1 MSFVKATYG
10 LQLALYFEDFLFR
23 WAGWGQLPLKR
34 ELHLLDDMSRRRR
47 RRATRM
53 SSLGMTTRLA
63 ECSSVG
69 LGIRGALS
77 RCPRSRS

>member
-34 ELHLLDDMSRRRR
+34 ELHLLDDMSTT
-47 RRATRM
+47 APSCHQNVEFGDDNALGRM
-53 SSLGMTTRLA
+53 Q
-63 ECSSVG
+63 
-69 LGIRGALS
+69 
-77 RCPRSRS
+77 